1 MRKGLFANG
10 KNMTEK
16 ELTELM
22 YKKHQKMVL
31 SMEEAAVEWGSSYS
45 YVSKLFGGAN
55 ALSERMILGKQIIPK
70 WVKYGER
77 RMWKITE
84 IAKWLVNTES
94 KKEGNS

>member
-1 MRKGLFANG
+1 
-10 KNMTEK
+10 MTEK

-45 YVSKLFGGAN
+45 YVSKLFGGAKS
-55 ALSERMILGKQIIPK
+55 LSGNTILENKIIPP
-70 WVKYGER
+70 WIKYGER
-77 RMWKITE
+77 RMWKITD

-94 KKEGNS
+94 KKEGQK